1 MRRLVITLLAGLMLA
16 LPLAAQ
22 AQEDRSWDEIEAA
35 AHGQTVY
42 FHAWAGDRKINAYI
56 RWAAGELERRF
67 DITLNHVKTDDTGN
81 VVAALLAEKAARRV
95 TGGRADLIWING
107 ENFHA
112 LKDAGLLYGP
122 FAARLPHFS
131 LVDTEGKPATV
142 TDFALP
148 VEGYESPWGYAQL
161 TFYYDSARV
170 ETPPR
175 TTEDLLAWARDNP
188 GRFTYPAP
196 PDFLGVTF
204 LKQILIERVAD
215 RSILKTAPD
224 DATFKTVTQ
233 PLWAYLDALDPHLW
247 RRGRG
252 YPANGAM
259 LRQLLGDGEIDIG
272 LTMNP
277 AEAASGI
284 AQGLL
289 PDSVR
294 SYVLDGG
301 AIANAHFLAIPYN
314 SSAKEAAM
322 VTADFLLSPAAQA
335 KKADPAVWGDPT
347 VLDIDRLSPE
357 DVRAFADLPADRAAP
372 DAAALSRALAEPH
385 PDWTL
390 RLERAWLA
398 RYGR

>member
-1 MRRLVITLLAGLMLA
+1 MRGIGALLLAA
-16 LPLAAQ
+16 LLWLPALAAQ
-22 AQEDRSWDEIEAA
+22 AADDRSWDEIVAA
-35 AHGQTVY
+35 ARGQTVY
-42 FHAWAGDRKINAYI
+42 FHAWAGDRKVNAYI
-56 RWAAGELERRF
+56 RWAAEVMDRRF

-81 VVAALLAEKAARRV
+81 VVSALLAEKAAGRR
-95 TGGRADLIWING
+95 TGGRADLLWING

-112 LKDAGLLYGP
+112 LKDAGLLHGP
-122 FAARLPHFS
+122 FTERLPNFR
-131 LVDTEGKPATV
+131 LVDTEDKPATV

-148 VEGYESPWGYAQL
+148 VEGYESPWGYSQL

-175 TTEDLLAWARDNP
+175 SSEALLDWARDTP

-204 LKQILIERVAD
+204 LKQLLIERVAD

-224 DATFKTVTQ
+224 DASFDDATQ
-233 PLWAYLDALDPHLW
+233 PVWAYLDALTPHLW

-252 YPANGAM
+252 YPANGPM
-259 LRQLLGDGEIDIG
+259 LRQLLNDGEIDIAFAF
-272 LTMNP
+272 NP
-277 AEAASGI
+277 AEAASSI

-301 AIANAHFLAIPYN
+301 TIANAHFLAIPFN
-314 SSAKEAAM
+314 SGAKDAAM
-322 VTADFLLSPAAQA
+322 VTANFLLSPEAQA
-335 KKADPAVWGDPT
+335 RKADPRVWGDPT
-347 VLDIDRLSPE
+347 VLDLERLSAA
-357 DVRAFADLPADRAAP
+357 DARAFADLPRAAAAP
-372 DAAALSRALAEPH
+372 DAEATTRTLAEPH

-398 RYGR
+398 RYGH